1 MGFSWVGL
9 IFSAAM
15 LAPSLLLFAFPPV
28 DAAASSSVAVPRL
41 VVVLEAVGRAACLVI
56 PPISASFQHPID
68 VWFVLAALCFISY
81 LALWGRYLARGR
93 RTALLSRPW
102 AGIPIPL
109 AVFPVLTFAF
119 GAAWGRSSWLAG
131 ATLLLALGHVTGS
144 WIRASFGEAEVGDS
158 LPPDAMAPS

>member
-9 IFSAAM
+9 MFSAVM
-15 LAPSLLLFAFPPV
+15 LAPSLLLFPFPPV
-28 DAAASSSVAVPRL
+28 DAGASSSVVVPRL
-41 VVVLEAVGRAACLVI
+41 VVALEAVGRATCLVI

-68 VWFVLAALCFISY
+68 IWLVPAALCFVTY
-81 LALWGRYLARGR
+81 VGLWARYLARGR

-119 GAAWGRSSWLAG
+119 AAAWGRSSWLAG
-131 ATLLLALGHVTGS
+131 ATLVLALGHITGS
-144 WIRASFGEAEVGDS
+144 WIRASSDGAGVADAW
-158 LPPDAMAPS
+158 PPDAIASR